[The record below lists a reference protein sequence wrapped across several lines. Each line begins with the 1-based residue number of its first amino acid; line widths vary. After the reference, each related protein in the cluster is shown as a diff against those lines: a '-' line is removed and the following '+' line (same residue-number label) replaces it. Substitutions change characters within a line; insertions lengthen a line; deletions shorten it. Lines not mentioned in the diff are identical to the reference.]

1 MDISFNQPAI
11 PDPVVV
17 LANWFQFGASERIL
31 NACVESRMLLWVV
44 NGCGRVRVNGQWI
57 ALEADGFVFLPWGH
71 EIVYEAAAE
80 QPFRVGGVHLIPHH
94 DRLQPI
100 KFAVSHGLSDA
111 LARSERRS
119 DWHWKELEGI
129 KQGSL
134 AHAQP
139 LRLLSHYIV
148 ERFIGIAV
156 VTEPPMRH
164 LAQLLL
170 EEISAV
176 IRQQAF
182 ASTNL
187 PRRLQQMLDYIST
200 HLEQPLTVD
209 VLASVAN
216 CSPASVHRLFK
227 RCMATS
233 PNRWVTGLRIAE
245 AKRLLRSSSRPIHQI
260 AAQVGIVD
268 PFHFSKLFKR
278 VVGQSPQAFRRQ
290 AQLL

>member
-1 MDISFNQPAI
+1 
-11 PDPVVV
+11 
-17 LANWFQFGASERIL
+17 
-31 NACVESRMLLWVV
+31 MLLWVV
-44 NGCGRVRVNGQWI
+44 SGFGRVRVNGQWI
-57 ALEADGFVFLPWGH
+57 ALEVDDFVFLPWGH

-80 QPFRVGGVHLIPHH
+80 RPFRVGGVHLIPHH
-94 DRLQPI
+94 DRLQPVE
-100 KFAVSHGLSDA
+100 FAVSHGFSDA

-119 DWHWKELEGI
+119 DRHWPELEGI
-129 KQGSL
+129 KWGSL
-134 AHAQP
+134 ALAQS

-148 ERFIGIAV
+148 ERFIGSV
-156 VTEPPMRH
+156 LTETPMRH

-176 IRQQAF
+176 IHQQAY
-182 ASTNL
+182 APSNL
-187 PRRLQQMLDYIST
+187 PERLQQMLEYSKS
-200 HLEQPLTVD
+200 HLEQPLTVA
-209 VLASVAN
+209 VLASVTG

-227 RCMATS
+227 HHLYTS
-233 PNRWVTGLRIAE
+233 PNRWITGLRVAE

-290 AQLL
+290 AQSL